1 MNHHLPIQWIYSVF
15 LSVRHSAFLVTIL
28 QCLRSRQKAK
38 AANVVSRCLQSS
50 PLLSFSVPV
59 DTVSSLPISGR
70 GEKGQLSM
78 ARHFEREL
86 VFTVFILAYCYDGS
100 ILLRWLQFSNLSTK
114 PHHKYVVREKPRL
127 GESVLCSYCP
137 SCVRWTLQTG
147 ADSIS
152 MTQCES
158 AQDTIFPFLFR
169 KNFKNWNQRPT
180 LCI

>member
-1 MNHHLPIQWIYSVF
+1 M
-15 LSVRHSAFLVTIL
+15 
-28 QCLRSRQKAK
+28 
-38 AANVVSRCLQSS
+38 SRCLQSS
-50 PLLSFSVPV
+50 PLLSFSAPV

-70 GEKGQLSM
+70 GEKGQLNM

-86 VFTVFILAYCYDGS
+86 LFTVFILAYCYDGS
-100 ILLRWLQFSNLSTK
+100 ILLRRLQFSNLSTK

-137 SCVRWTLQTG
+137 SCVRWTLQMG

-158 AQDTIFPFLFR
+158 AQDTHNISISVQEKFQELKSKTNPMHVAFGSIF
-169 KNFKNWNQRPT
+169 
-180 LCI
+180 ISEV